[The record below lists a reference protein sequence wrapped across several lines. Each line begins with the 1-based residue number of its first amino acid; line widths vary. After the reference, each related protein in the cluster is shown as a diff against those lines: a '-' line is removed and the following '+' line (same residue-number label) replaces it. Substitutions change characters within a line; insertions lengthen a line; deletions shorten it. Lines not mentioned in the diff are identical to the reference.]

1 MITGVEGQMD
11 DNERQTDWQDNSNPV
26 HEAEGSLH
34 IQEEVGKVMM
44 ELFFWE
50 RKSEGKGRSVQ
61 EASINQFLKEEFD
74 VSQFRV
80 LDA

>member
-26 HEAEGSLH
+26 HEAKGSLH

-61 EASINQFLKEEFD
+61 EASINQFLKEELD